1 MTEKKNRSRIP
12 QEAKIRAQLQREI
25 CSVCPFCENDDVGHF
40 QIHHIDGI
48 PSNNEIE
55 NLLLLCP
62 NCHSIITKG
71 DIPQVEVWKR
81 KIQLAHGAE
90 RVHEKAKVVQFN
102 SHVGNAVIGD
112 NNRVNVN
119 QQKKKVVNKYPEGTI
134 GSDRDKTNYISYLI
148 SRYNE
153 FKEYEVGKGNVR
165 YGVFGAHLK
174 KKYRIGSTKTIY
186 NLPIYKFSALSTYI
200 QGRIDGTM
208 LGKIKQKTQKN
219 YSNFSVYIDK
229 YVNGDD

>member
-1 MTEKKNRSRIP
+1 MTEKKKRSRIP
-12 QEAKIRAQLQREI
+12 QGAKIRAQLQKEI
-25 CSVCPFCENDDVGHF
+25 CSICPFCGNDDVGHF
-40 QIHHIDGI
+40 QIHHIDEI

-62 NCHSIITKG
+62 NCHSKITKG

-90 RVHEKAKVVQFN
+90 KISEKAKVVQFN
-102 SHVGNAVIGD
+102 SYVGNAVVGD
-112 NNRVNVN
+112 NNRVTVN
-119 QQKKKVVNKYPEGTI
+119 QQKKKIVNKYPDGTI

-165 YGVFGAHLK
+165 YGVFGARLK
-174 KKYRIGSTKTIY
+174 KKYGIGSTKTIY
-186 NLPIYKFSALSTYI
+186 NLSIDKFNDLSSYI
-200 QGRIDGTM
+200 QSRIDGTK
-208 LGKIKQKTQKN
+208 LGRIKQKTQKN
-219 YSNFSVYIDK
+219 YSNFSEYMAK
-229 YVNGDD
+229 YVNEGG